1 MTLKSNTKF
10 EEKQTLVSKN
20 DMKSLVNFNESS
32 GKSKNLQLDV
42 QLLSTAYKVS
52 ALKLQ
57 KNYLS

>member
-42 QLLSTAYKVS
+42 QLLSTAYKVL

>member
-52 ALKLQ
+52 DLKLQ

>member
-1 MTLKSNTKF
+1 MTLKSNTQF

-42 QLLSTAYKVS
+42 QLFSTAYKVL